1 MKSLNRPIA
10 NFQSNKFII
19 GFSLALALLSLLTY
33 LGFSSAGGYLGFP
46 LDDAWIHQTY
56 ARNLGE
62 QGEFAFM
69 PGVPSA
75 GSTSPLWSAL
85 LALGYSF
92 GIEPRAWAYSLGGL
106 ALALNAY
113 LAGKLAQR
121 LWPEFKIGVIVLVVI
136 AVALEWHLAWAAA
149 SGMETALFA
158 ACTLAVF
165 VLPPTRP
172 FALGLLVGASMLLRP
187 DGLTLLPFALARVL
201 PAFPFFPAL
210 SSPNNRKYD
219 WLKVLLGFLM
229 LFLPYLGF
237 NYWLAGA
244 IWPNTF
250 YAKQAEYAILR
261 QLPLWHNAWNVLQQP
276 LIGAQALLL
285 PGWLVLVWRAA
296 RERRW
301 AYLLPLLWAGA
312 YLAAYILRLPVTYQ
326 YGRYVMPVIPILV
339 TVGAGGL
346 AELLRP
352 TAENLLTRVFSRVWL
367 LATVILWL
375 GFWGYGAILY
385 LRDVR
390 IIETEMVATAK
401 WVAAN
406 TPSEA
411 IIGAHDIGALGYFG
425 ERRLLDLAGLISPEV
440 IPFIRDEAQLAEWL
454 TASGAQYLVTFP
466 DWYEQ
471 LADGREKL
479 FGTSAPYSPAA
490 GGTNMAVYRWP

>member
-1 MKSLNRPIA
+1 VKSLTSQI
-10 NFQSNKFII
+10 SNSLLI
-19 GFSLALALLSLLTY
+19 GLSVSLAALSIFTY

-56 ARNLGE
+56 ARNLG
-62 QGEFAFM
+62 QRGEFAFM

-75 GSTSPLWSAL
+75 GSTSPLWSYFL
-85 LALGYSF
+85 SVGYVLRL
-92 GIEPRAWAYSLGGL
+92 EPRLWTYFLGAL

-113 LAGKLAQR
+113 LAGKLAQS
-121 LWPEFKIGVIVLVVI
+121 LWPEFKTGVIALVAA
-136 AVALEWHLAWAAA
+136 AVALEWHLSWAAA

-158 ACTLAVF
+158 ACALAVF
-165 VLPPTRP
+165 TLPPTRP
-172 FALGLLVGASMLLRP
+172 VLLGLLVGASMLLRP

-201 PAFPFFPAL
+201 PAPPFFPVL
-210 SSPNNRKYD
+210 SSPNNEKNA
-219 WLKVLLGFLM
+219 WLRVLLGFLM
-229 LFLPYLGF
+229 FFIPYLGF

-261 QLPLWHNAWNVLQQP
+261 QFPLWQNAWNVLQQP
-276 LIGAQALLL
+276 LLGAQALLL
-285 PGWLVLVWRAA
+285 PGWLALVWRAA

-301 AYLLPLLWAGA
+301 AHLVPLLWVGA

-339 TVGAGGL
+339 TLGVGGL
-346 AELLRP
+346 AGLVRP
-352 TAENLLTRVFSRVWL
+352 AAEKFLTRIFSRVWL
-367 LATVILWL
+367 LAVVILWL
-375 GFWGYGAILY
+375 GFWGYGALLY

-406 TPSEA
+406 TPPGA
-411 IIGAHDIGALGYFG
+411 VIAAHDIGALGYFG

-440 IPFIRDEAQLAEWL
+440 IPFIRDEARLTEWL
-454 TASGAQYLVTFP
+454 TTSGAQYLVTFP
-466 DWYEQ
+466 DWYEH

-479 FGTSAPYSPAA
+479 FGTTAPYSPAA